1 MKRFFLIALISILF
15 PISVLLAQP
24 IKKEYINPS
33 YSNPEQYIIGG
44 ITVSG
49 IQFLDP
55 QAVIAITGLKTGDP
69 ITIPG
74 EDITNAIKKLWEQ
87 GLIGDVEVS
96 VQNVEGRK
104 IFLDFKLKERAR
116 LSRFVFKG
124 VKKNDEKDLSEKIGI
139 SKGKIVNDAM
149 IKNAQKKVKDFY
161 LDKGFLNTEVT
172 ITQVKDT
179 VVANSV
185 ILKINVD
192 RKRKVRIR
200 NIIINGNE
208 AFKDQKLKK
217 KMKKTKEKRWYKLF
231 TTSKLLKKE
240 YEQDKANVIEYYNSQ
255 GYRDAEITFDTI
267 YKLNH
272 KSVNIKMD
280 IDEGKKYYFGN
291 ITWTGNFI
299 YDDKT
304 LSRILAINKGDVYNL
319 ANLQK
324 RLNYN
329 PSGADISS
337 LYLDDGYLFFSVDP
351 VEVLINGD
359 SIDIEMRIYEGPQA
373 TIKNVTV
380 SGNTKTHDHVVLRE
394 IRTYPGQKFSRA
406 DLIRSQREIG
416 QLGYFNAETIGV
428 NPVPNPQ
435 EGTVDIHYTVEEKPS
450 DQIELSGGWGG
461 YFGFVGTLG
470 LVFNNF
476 SARNLSKPKTWSPLP
491 AGDGQRLALRLQAN
505 GRAYQTYSLSFTEP
519 WLGGRRPQSF
529 SISLS
534 RSAQNLYNS
543 STGKYNAGHLY
554 VTAATVSLGRELKWP
569 DDYFSLS
576 NSLSFVKYDLDN
588 YSSAYGIGGIG
599 FTTGYANNFSFITSI
614 SRNSVND
621 FTFPTGGSNL
631 NLTITATPPYS
642 LFNGVNYENPKLS
655 SQERYRWIEFH
666 KWMVDQSWF
675 VPLIPPRKP
684 GGRSLVLNLRAHL
697 GFIGSYKKSTGIGPF
712 ERFIMGGSGI
722 TGYNFLLGS
731 DIIGL
736 RGYQDNVIK
745 PVPQGGTIFDKFVAE
760 IRYPVNLS
768 PALSVFVLGFF
779 EGGNNWNNFQDFNPF
794 KVYRSAGV
802 GTRIFMPA
810 FGMIGLDW
818 GYGFDAVPG
827 LNKGS
832 KVTFTIGQ
840 QIR

>member
-1 MKRFFLIALISILF
+1 MKRIFLIALISILF
-15 PISVLLAQP
+15 PITVLLAQP
-24 IKKEYINPS
+24 IKREYINPS

-74 EDITNAIKKLWEQ
+74 EDITNAIKKLWDQ

-104 IFLDFKLKERAR
+104 IFLDFNLKERAR

-124 VKKNDEKDLSEKIGI
+124 VKKNDEKDLSDKIGI
-139 SKGKIVNDAM
+139 AKGKIVNDAM

-179 VVANSV
+179 VVANSI

-192 RKRKVRIR
+192 KKRKVRIR

-208 AFKDQKLKK
+208 AFKDRKLKK

-240 YEQDKANVIEYYNSQ
+240 YEQDKANVVEYYNSQ

-267 YKLNH
+267 YKLDH

-428 NPVPNPQ
+428 NPIPNPQ

-476 SARNLSKPKTWSPLP
+476 SARNLAKPKTWSPLP

-529 SISLS
+529 SVSLS

-543 STGKYNAGHLY
+543 ASGKYNAGHLY

-576 NSLSFVKYDLDN
+576 NSLSFVRYDLDN
-588 YSSAYGIGGIG
+588 YSSAYGIGGLD
-599 FTTGYANNFSFITSI
+599 FRTGYANNFSFITSI

-655 SQERYRWIEFH
+655 NQERYRWIEFH
-666 KWMVDQSWF
+666 KWMLDQSWF
-675 VPLIPPRKP
+675 VPLVPPRKQ

-745 PVPQGGTIFDKFVAE
+745 PAPQGGTIFDKFVAE

-779 EGGNNWNNFQDFNPF
+779 EGGNNWDNFQDFNPF